1 VACLRLYSAM
11 LDFNSIAELNHR
23 LPWLFIET
31 RARAVGFLSVMV
43 IMALLALR
51 LELGNSWNLYA
62 AGTQVEKLGDDNPLL
77 LQAIGSAFAE
87 KGGDL
92 VVLLG
97 GSAIREM
104 TADDSLLSKE
114 LTEQCGRD
122 IQFVNLGSS
131 NQTFSE
137 SWDIAALAPETR
149 RRLFLIGINPYRLA
163 FDDADVISEQALN
176 ATGIPASFSLWWSV
190 AVHTGHVGSLERILA
205 SIARQERQGAK
216 WRLTDLFVPRPPVAR
231 PPAEDPFQPDRS
243 SYHTPVWTRSEKQR
257 QVDDYIAIRAP
268 DFHDRFRTSAIW
280 FNRLFDHFEGP
291 ESDVIFVIGPS
302 DETFQKVNA
311 LVSGDLE
318 NAISLLGGERRVMDL
333 RSQERNLDSNDFFDT
348 QHLVATGRE
357 KLQPFFVA
365 EVSRALRCLPGASR

>member
-1 VACLRLYSAM
+1 MS
-11 LDFNSIAELNHR
+11 DFDSLALLNHR
-23 LPWLFIET
+23 LSWLFIET
-31 RARAVGFLSVMV
+31 PARAAGFLSVIV
-43 IMALLALR
+43 IVAALALR

-62 AGTQVEKLGDDNPLL
+62 AGTQVEKLGDDDPLL
-77 LQAIGSAFAE
+77 LQAVGSAFAE
-87 KGGDL
+87 RGGEL

-114 LTEQCGRD
+114 LTKQCGRD

-149 RRLFLIGINPYRLA
+149 RRLFLVGINPYRLA
-163 FDDADVISEQALN
+163 FDDTDVISELALN

-190 AVHTGHVGSLERILA
+190 ALHTGHVGSLDRILT
-205 SIARQERQGAK
+205 SIARQESLGAK
-216 WRLTDLFVPRPPVAR
+216 WRLVDLFAPRQPVAR

-257 QVDDYIAIRAP
+257 QVDEYIAIRAR
-268 DFHDRFRTSAIW
+268 DFQDRFRTSAIW
-280 FNRLFDHFEGP
+280 FNRFFDHFEGP
-291 ESDVIFVIGPS
+291 KSDVKFIIGPS
-302 DETFQKVNA
+302 DETFQKVDK
-311 LVSGDLE
+311 LISGDLE
-318 NAISLLGGERRVMDL
+318 NALSLLGGESRVIDL
-333 RSQERNLDSNDFFDT
+333 RGQEKNLDSRDFFDI

-357 KLQPFFVA
+357 KIQPFFVA
-365 EVSRALRCLPGASR
+365 EVSRALGCLPGASR